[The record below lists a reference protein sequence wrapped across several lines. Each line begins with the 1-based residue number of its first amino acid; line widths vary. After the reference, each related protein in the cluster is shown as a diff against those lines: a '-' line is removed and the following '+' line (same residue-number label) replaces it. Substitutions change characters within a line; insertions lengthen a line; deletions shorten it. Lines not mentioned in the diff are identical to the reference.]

1 MSQTPAHWIRPNEQ
15 NRYPRLIVCMDS
27 EAVRHTTPNGERHTF
42 RLASASFDV
51 VNPTVMAPERTEVK
65 DFDNPADLWLW
76 IDGKTRKNWRTV
88 LWCHNLGYDLRLTQA
103 LLILPHLG
111 WHYRAG
117 SFAPR
122 ATWAIWKR
130 ENRTLQMVDLYSF
143 LPRSLERLGR
153 EIGMEKTDLPNTA
166 SSLEDWRERCATDV
180 AITREVVLDLMRWLE
195 ETDLGSFRL
204 TGAAQGSAAFRHRFM
219 RRRSVLCHSDDTAKE
234 AERRSCWT
242 GRCEVWKHGPTMQE
256 VHEWDYSLAYATIA
270 RDALLPS
277 QLVSTR
283 EKIGPSEF
291 KTLARGFRVLAE
303 VEVETEQPTIPTEM
317 DGRILWPVGRFTS
330 TIWDDEIRLA
340 YDEGATIKFGKAWI
354 YKARPILK
362 DWAEWIIE
370 NLEGDTPE
378 KNPLARILLKSW
390 SRSLIGRFGLR
401 YPQWQDFATSE
412 ISDLFY
418 SPYLDSDTRGHGVMF
433 QIGTDVLEQAELTE
447 ASDSAP
453 AIMAAI
459 MSAARV
465 RLWRTMKEVGL
476 DRVIYCDTDSLLL
489 DVNGSLVAQRIAH
502 RFPGLRLKS
511 KYMGGDF
518 RAPRNMILQSDARI
532 AGIPKSA
539 SDNGGGRFTG
549 EVWQGITESI
559 RSRSAGEVRVIRR
572 SFDSTIA
579 EDFRRYHLEDGTTL
593 PYRVGC

>member
-1 MSQTPAHWIRPNEQ
+1 MTQTPAHWVRQNHQ

-27 EAVRHTTPNGERHTF
+27 EAFRHTTPSGERHTF
-42 RLASASFDV
+42 RLASASFDE
-51 VNPTVMAPERTEVK
+51 VNPTVMAPAKSDRK
-65 DFDNPADLWLW
+65 DFNNPADLWLW
-76 IDGKTRKNWRTV
+76 IDGKTRENWRTV

-130 ENRTLQMVDLYSF
+130 GKRTLQMVDLYSF

-153 EIGMEKTDLPNTA
+153 EMGLDKTDLPNET
-166 SSLEDWRERCATDV
+166 STIEDWRQRCHTDV
-180 AITREVVLDLMRWLE
+180 TITREIVLHLMRWLE
-195 ETDLGSFRL
+195 ESDLGSFRL

-219 RRRSVLCHSDDTAKE
+219 RRRSILCHADETAKD
-234 AERRSCWT
+234 AERRSGWT
-242 GRCEVWKHGPTMQE
+242 GRCEVWKHGPTKQE

-270 RDALLPS
+270 RDAELPS

-283 EKIGPSEF
+283 HKIDAAEF
-291 KTLARGFRVLAE
+291 KRLARNFRVLAE
-303 VEVETEQPTIPTEM
+303 VEVDTEEPTIPMEM
-317 DGRILWPVGRFTS
+317 DGRILWPVGKFQT

-340 YDEGATIKFGKAWI
+340 YDEGADIRFGKAWV
-354 YKARPILK
+354 YKRRPILK
-362 DWAEWIIE
+362 DWAEWILQS
-370 NLEGDTPE
+370 LEGENHE
-378 KNPLARILLKSW
+378 KDPLARIILKTW

-412 ISDLFY
+412 YSDLLY
-418 SPYLDSDTRGHGVMF
+418 LPYLDNDTRGHGVMF
-433 QIGTDVLEQAELTE
+433 QIGTDVLEQAQLTE
-447 ASDSAP
+447 ASDSSP

-465 RLWRTMKEVGL
+465 RLWRTMKAVGFH
-476 DRVIYCDTDSLLL
+476 RVIYCDTDSLLL
-489 DVNGSLVAQRIAH
+489 DVEGSLIAQRIAH

-511 KYMGGDF
+511 KYLGGDF
-518 RAPRNMILQSDARI
+518 RAPRNIVLEKDARI

-539 SDNGGGRFTG
+539 SENGRGGFTG

-559 RSRSAGEVRVIRR
+559 RSGSAGEVRVLRR
-572 SFDSTIA
+572 SFDSQVTT
-579 EDFRRYHLEDGTTL
+579 DFRRAHLEDGSTV
-593 PYRVGC
+593 PYRVE